1 MFGRTPAAALAAV
14 LVTAPLVTGLAAA
27 QAAPATTAVA
37 SPVAARHNDQGS
49 DRDGGGDQ
57 GDAWFI
63 HHCKQLHEWWQ
74 PRCMRDRNDMWH
86 RGDPPSTGSW

>member
-1 MFGRTPAAALAAV
+1 MFARTPAAALAAV

-27 QAAPATTAVA
+27 QAAPAAGPAATRYEDQ
-37 SPVAARHNDQGS
+37 SP
-49 DRDGGGDQ
+49 DRDRGGDQ

-63 HHCKQLHEWWQ
+63 HHCKQQHEWWL

>member
-14 LVTAPLVTGLAAA
+14 LVTAPLMTGLTAA
-27 QAAPATTAVA
+27 QAAPATGPVA
-37 SPVAARHNDQGS
+37 GPVAARHVDQGS
-49 DRDGGGDQ
+49 DRDRGGDQ

-63 HHCKQLHEWWQ
+63 HHCKQQHEWWL

-86 RGDPPSTGSW
+86 RGDRPSTGSW